1 LNSNTSKRTHAP
13 HGRRRRSSRRPGG
26 PGPRKPHASPRTSNA
41 APVLDPIP
49 CDTTPVPFTSLGL
62 DARLLEGVRDLGFV
76 QTRPVQSA
84 VIPLALH
91 NHDLIA
97 CAETGTG
104 KTAAFVVPTLQWLLN
119 TTTTSTTINAETA
132 AHAEKGHSASSA
144 DSALNVVDPVR
155 KSRVLVLAPTRE
167 LAVQIEDEIHGLA
180 YHTAI
185 TSAAVYGGVEMGMQE
200 RALKAGVD
208 IIVATPGRL
217 MDHMRQ
223 QNADLTGIELLVL
236 DEADRMMDMGFW
248 PDVRRIIAAL
258 PPSTSGRQTLLFSAT
273 MPNEVVKDALEITRD
288 AKYVQIG
295 QRSAPARSITHRVQ
309 AVPASRK
316 VEWLIDHL
324 RRPEGP
330 VLIFSRT
337 KIGADRLARR
347 LADAGVRC
355 TALHADRSQDQ
366 RRVAVEGFKSG
377 RYKVLV
383 ATDIAARGLDI
394 DAIHTVINYEVPD
407 SPDTYVHRVGR
418 TGRADEV
425 GQAITL
431 VAPEERQ
438 ALAFLAK
445 AVGVPLE

>member
-1 LNSNTSKRTHAP
+1 LTNGVRSKPSTAP
-13 HGRRRRSSRRPGG
+13 SLE
-26 PGPRKPHASPRTSNA
+26 AFA
-41 APVLDPIP
+41 

-62 DARLLEGVRDLGFV
+62 DKRLLEGIRDLGFKD
-76 QTRPVQSA
+76 TRPVQTA
-84 VIPLALH
+84 VIPLALAGG
-91 NHDLIA
+91 DIIA

-104 KTAAFVVPTLQWLLN
+104 KTAAFVVPTLQWLL
-119 TTTTSTTINAETA
+119 TTGARAVPPPREAPAHRHGAGGASRPNGEAPPEELA
-132 AHAEKGHSASSA
+132 APA
-144 DSALNVVDPVR
+144 

-180 YHTAI
+180 YHTSV

-223 QNADLTGIELLVL
+223 QNADLSAIELLIL

-248 PDVRRIIAAL
+248 PDVRRIISTL
-258 PPSTSGRQTLLFSAT
+258 PAVRQTLLFSAT
-273 MPNEVVKDALEITRD
+273 IANDVVRDALEITRD
-288 AKYVQIG
+288 AKYIQVG
-295 QRSAPARSITHRVQ
+295 QRSAPAKSITHRIESIG
-309 AVPASRK
+309 ANDK
-316 VEWLIDHL
+316 VNWLIEHL
-324 RRPEGP
+324 RKPEGP
-330 VLIFSRT
+330 VLIFCRT
-337 KIGADRLARR
+337 KVGADRLARK
-347 LADAGVRC
+347 LAAAGVKC

-366 RRVAVEGFKSG
+366 RRIAVEGFKG
-377 RYKVLV
+377 GKYKVLV

-407 SPDTYVHRVGR
+407 SADAYVHRVGR
-418 TGRADEV
+418 TGRADAV

-431 VAPEERQ
+431 VSPEERR

-445 AVGVPLE
+445 AVGLQLE